1 MVRPPPS
8 PHKGP
13 PCLLPH
19 PRGRACR
26 TAALPI
32 AHNHCPRRI
41 RPRNAWALGDLKA
54 RSVRWTSTTPRVLA
68 ATPVMRARW
77 PHRGNQMAQQ
87 QTCCRHTEDSPSRSP
102 RHPAGPPGPSPGS
115 GHTKTL
121 TQCWTAWQPRL
132 RRRTLMMKLTFP
144 GHRGGARVPPEYVDK
159 FPSPLDCVS
168 CSGTLRSTCSE
179 KVIGSASRLRPGSLS
194 TPGCLVSVRA
204 VPGLPTLFSIHDG
217 NYVWSL
223 DPDVRLQCTNLL
235 LLHFST
241 VTSPRAPGAGSKDQ
255 TSVDYMFQAS
265 FFCAYI
271 QQFLSLS
278 IILTESWDGP
288 RYLTRPA
295 RG

>member
-1 MVRPPPS
+1 MVRPPHS

-19 PRGRACR
+19 PRGRACQ

-32 AHNHCPRRI
+32 AHNHFPRRI

-87 QTCCRHTEDSPSRSP
+87 QKCCRHTEDSPSRSP

-115 GHTKTL
+115 GHTKTS

-132 RRRTLMMKLTFP
+132 RLRTLMMKLTFL

-159 FPSPLDCVS
+159 FPSPIDCVS
-168 CSGTLRSTCSE
+168 CSGTLHSTCSE
-179 KVIGSASRLRPGSLS
+179 KSSGVHPACIQHRCPHPAVWFPFGPYLRIFRPRRQLCVESEPRCSAPVHDFASSPFFNCDLATCSQRRLKGP
-194 TPGCLVSVRA
+194 
-204 VPGLPTLFSIHDG
+204 
-217 NYVWSL
+217 
-223 DPDVRLQCTNLL
+223 NL
-235 LLHFST
+235 
-241 VTSPRAPGAGSKDQ
+241 
-255 TSVDYMFQAS
+255 
-265 FFCAYI
+265 C
-271 QQFLSLS
+271 
-278 IILTESWDGP
+278 
-288 RYLTRPA
+288 
-295 RG
+295 